1 MSAKKRPPA
10 KLRKPV
16 THPASEPRVDLTD
29 NPSTR
34 SIASVLL
41 GSTPA
46 LRRLVIY
53 WASTCSVYVLAV
65 LLIFLL
71 VEAGQISP
79 PVGHAFTIVIII
91 GVCCF
96 YVLVRFSIRLRLR
109 PAFLTLVQ
117 GVFATIAL
125 VAAYAISGEFR
136 GATIT
141 VMIVMMSFCGFA
153 LSVPQS
159 LFLSLFLVLN
169 LGATILWLRHVDP
182 AGHPPL
188 LELAHFVLAAGML
201 LAVNFLTA
209 QWNGLRRRLIRQKLE
224 LGQALQKIQLLATND
239 ELTRLPN
246 RRHMNSVLRREERR
260 PDREGRN
267 VCLALIDIDHFKRI
281 NDGYGHAIGD
291 QVLRLF
297 AQHLKATLRAEDV
310 LARWGGE
317 EFLLLLPNTTE
328 ETALQVL
335 QRMQTQLHTITVNKQ
350 VADLRISFS
359 GGLTTLRPEEEI
371 ADAVKR
377 ADLAMFQAKSG
388 GRNAIRAYRSQESE
402 IPNAMFL
409 ERDLPDAIAKDQL
422 VLHYQPQV
430 DRHGV
435 VIGCEAL
442 VRWNHP
448 TFGVLLPDNF
458 IPLAEQSGLIFALG
472 RWVINHAC
480 QQIKSWSNMPQSARL
495 TIAVNVSAREFR
507 HPQFIKQVL
516 EAIAQADIE
525 PQRLELELTE
535 SMLIEDLE
543 DTINKMAL
551 LRSHGI
557 RFSLDD
563 FGTGYSSLSYL
574 RRLPLSQL
582 KIDKSF
588 VCDISTDGNG
598 AAIAATIV
606 ALARSLGLTSVAEGV
621 ETSMQRNFLTQ
632 QGCDYCQGYLF
643 SAPLD
648 LAAFE
653 KLLQCEVEV
662 AA

>member
-1 MSAKKRPPA
+1 MSLKIRAPMT
-10 KLRKPV
+10 LRKPAGSAA
-16 THPASEPRVDLTD
+16 PEAPPREARKPGSLAT
-29 NPSTR
+29 
-34 SIASVLL
+34 AFL
-41 GSTPA
+41 GDTPA

-53 WASTCSVYVLAV
+53 WASTCSVYILAV
-65 LLIFLL
+65 VLIYLL
-71 VEAGQISP
+71 VAAGQISP
-79 PVGHAFTIVIII
+79 IIGHALSIIVVT

-96 YVLVRFSIRLRLR
+96 YVLVRFSIRLRLK
-109 PAFLTLVQ
+109 PAFLTLAQ
-117 GVFATIAL
+117 GLFATVAV
-125 VAAYAISGEFR
+125 VAAYAISGQFR

-141 VMIVMMSFCGFA
+141 VMVVMMSFCGFA

-188 LELAHFVLAAGML
+188 LELAHFILAAGML

-209 QWNGLRRRLIRQKLE
+209 QWNGLRKRLKKQKLE
-224 LGQALQKIQLLATND
+224 LAQALQKIQLLATND

-260 PDREGRN
+260 PDREARH

-317 EFLLLLPNTTE
+317 EFLLLLPHTTE
-328 ETALQVL
+328 ETALHVL
-335 QRMQTQLHTITVNKQ
+335 QRMQTQLQTITVNQQ

-359 GGLTTLRPEEEI
+359 GGLTILRPEEEM

-388 GRNAIRAYRSQESE
+388 GRNAIRAYRAQESE

-409 ERDLPDAIAKDQL
+409 ERDLPDAIAAGQL
-422 VLHYQPQV
+422 ELYYQPQV
-430 DRHGV
+430 DRHGL

-448 TFGVLLPDNF
+448 TFGLLLPDSF

-472 RWVINHAC
+472 RWVISQAC
-480 QQIKSWSNMPQSARL
+480 QQIRRWSVMRQAAGL
-495 TIAVNVSAREFR
+495 TIAINVSAREFR
-507 HPQFIKQVL
+507 HPQFVKHTL
-516 EAIAQADIE
+516 EAIELAGIDA
-525 PQRLELELTE
+525 QRLELELTE

-551 LRSHGI
+551 LRGHGI

-588 VCDISTDGNG
+588 VSDISTDGNG

-621 ETSMQRNFLTQ
+621 ETSLQRNFLSE
-632 QGCDYCQGYLF
+632 QGCDFCQGYLF
-643 SAPLD
+643 SAALD
-648 LAAFE
+648 LAGFE
-653 KLLQCEVEV
+653 KLLQADVGI

>member
-1 MSAKKRPPA
+1 MA
-10 KLRKPV
+10 
-16 THPASEPRVDLTD
+16 T
-29 NPSTR
+29 
-34 SIASVLL
+34 IFL
-41 GSTPA
+41 GDTAA

-71 VEAGQISP
+71 IGAGQISAP
-79 PVGHAFTIVIII
+79 LGHLMSTVIII
-91 GVCCF
+91 GVCSF
-96 YVLVRFSIRLRLR
+96 YVLVRFSIQLRLR
-109 PAFLTLVQ
+109 PAFLTMVQ
-117 GVFATIAL
+117 GLFATVAV
-125 VAAYAISGEFR
+125 VAAYAISGQFR

-141 VMIVMMSFCGFA
+141 VMVVMMSFCGFA

-159 LFLSLFLVLN
+159 LFLSAFLVLN
-169 LGATILWLRHVDP
+169 LGATMLWMRHVDP

-188 LELAHFVLAAGML
+188 LELAHFILAAGML

-209 QWNGLRRRLIRQKLE
+209 QWNGLRRRLIRQKAE
-224 LGQALQKIQLLATND
+224 LAQALQKIQLLATND

-260 PDREGRN
+260 PDREDRN

-297 AQHLKATLRAEDV
+297 AQHLKTTLRAEDV

-317 EFLLLLPNTTE
+317 EFLLLLPHTTE
-328 ETALQVL
+328 ETALHVL
-335 QRMQTQLHTITVNKQ
+335 QRMQTQLQTITVNQQ

-359 GGLTTLRPEEEI
+359 GGLTVLRPEEEI

-377 ADLAMFQAKSG
+377 ADIAMFQAKTG
-388 GRNAIRAYRSQESE
+388 GRNAIKAYRAQESE
-402 IPNAMFL
+402 IPNALFL
-409 ERDLPDAIAKDQL
+409 ERDLPDAIALDQL

-430 DRHGV
+430 DRQGV

-448 TFGVLLPDNF
+448 TFGLVLPDSF
-458 IPLAEQSGLIFALG
+458 IPLAEQSGVIFALG

-480 QQIKSWSNMPQSARL
+480 QQIKRWSATPQSAGL

-507 HPQFIKQVL
+507 HPQFIKQTL
-516 EAIAQADIE
+516 EAIALADID

-574 RRLPLSQL
+574 KRLPLSQL

-588 VCDISTDGNG
+588 VSDISTDGNG

-621 ETSMQRNFLTQ
+621 ETSLQRTFLSD

-653 KLLQCEVEV
+653 KLLQHEIEI